1 MMIFGYDPE
10 GGREEESSDPR
21 YPQNGLKL
29 SEEKEVV

>member
-1 MMIFGYDPE
+1 MMIFRYDSE

-21 YPQNGLKL
+21 PSLNGLKL